1 MKLIMSHILIV
12 LYAVVMLQ
20 PIMPQVADFF
30 GHVLNY
36 SDHVRVVHKAKGQL
50 HVHYEYAQAKKDS
63 PGNGTPQSLHQ
74 FSASAEHLITPIV
87 TNHPSSSVPQ
97 DYFEPRE
104 LRLPG
109 QFPETAL
116 HPPRL

>member
-36 SDHVRVVHKAKGQL
+36 SDHVRIVHKVKGQL
-50 HVHYEYAQAKKDS
+50 HVHYEYAQGTNRS
-63 PGNGTPQSLHQ
+63 SENGTPQSLHH
-74 FSASAEHLITPIV
+74 FIASAEHLITEIV
-87 TNHPSSSVPQ
+87 TNHPSASVPQ
-97 DYFEPRE
+97 DYFEPRN
-104 LRLPG
+104 LRLPR